1 MTILSLPP
9 VYCPFKYQIHPRV
22 AQFDQAT
29 ANWLDYWELYWDEPQ
44 RRRMVRPGWGELA
57 ALAYPTGSDE
67 LIQLAS
73 DWMAWAFAYDDE
85 WCDEGPVTKKPEA
98 MIMATAQ
105 MNRALECPEYPV
117 SPDERYALSM
127 QELRIRLA
135 RHATPEQVN
144 RVVEAQKG
152 YFIAEMV
159 KAGCMNP
166 TLDECTFLRLNGGG
180 GMIFPV
186 LRHVVA
192 GIDITQ
198 DEYLSRPI
206 IAMTEMA
213 ATLVVW
219 ENELFS
225 YAKESLR
232 NSLDCRGHNL
242 IDAIRRQYHYS
253 AAEALQWLNAMHDR
267 IMGLFVRLREKLL
280 QDANPQI
287 ADYIEALIHYQ
298 TGILEWHRRDRRYRF
313 LNAEDNRPCF
323 DGGEPAD
330 RPSDDSLEPVPL
342 PSIAWWW
349 SYDPARQAVSVDYHP
364 NDRVIAARRA
374 GRAFNVT
381 QERYSHK
388 AL

>member
-1 MTILSLPP
+1 MTIVKLPP
-9 VYCPFKYQIHPRV
+9 IYCPFTHKIHPKLE
-22 AQFDQAT
+22 QFDQAT
-29 ANWLDYWELYWDEPQ
+29 ADWLDHWELYWDEPQ

-57 ALAYPTGSDE
+57 ALAYPTGRDE

-117 SPDERYALSM
+117 SADERYSLSM
-127 QELRIRLA
+127 QELRIRLELY
-135 RHATPEQVN
+135 ATSEQVN

-152 YFIAEMV
+152 YFLAEMV

-192 GIDITQ
+192 GIDISQ
-198 DEYLSRPI
+198 NEYLSRPI
-206 IAMTEMA
+206 VAMTEMA

-232 NSLDCRGHNL
+232 NSLDSRGHNL
-242 IDAIRRQYHYS
+242 VDAIRRQFNYS
-253 AAEALQWLNAMHDR
+253 AIDALHWLNTMHDR
-267 IMGLFVRLREKLL
+267 IMSLFVRLRDKLL
-280 QDANPQI
+280 QDAAPHI
-287 ADYIEALIHYQ
+287 VHYIETLIDYQ

-313 LNAEDNRPCF
+313 LNADDERPCYE
-323 DGGEPAD
+323 GGEPAD
-330 RPSDDSLEPVPL
+330 RPSNSSFEPVPI

-349 SYDPARQAVSVDYHP
+349 HYDPARQIGKVNYHP
-364 NDRVIAARRA
+364 NDRVVFARSA
-374 GRAFNVT
+374 GRKFNAI
-381 QERYSHK
+381 QEPYVHK
-388 AL
+388 PL